1 MDHRGKTSA
10 LSATGRVTG
19 LMSAEPDTQ
28 EDPEAVAT
36 VEDIRD
42 PAQGIDAT
50 EAEADLSGVNQDI
63 HQERKAV
70 IVVEILDISRE
81 TVQSSEVAMVAP
93 PEGET
98 SQNPAQFRETD
109 PEEMIEEK
117 REGTRVGT
125 RVGTKEDNQD
135 LLLQEAETETTER
148 EGLTAAPQEPNR
160 DENQETQLRYVC

>member
-1 MDHRGKTSA
+1 
-10 LSATGRVTG
+10 
-19 LMSAEPDTQ
+19 MSAEPDTP

-36 VEDIRD
+36 VDVIRNNINSSITFLGD

-50 EAEADLSGVNQDI
+50 EAEADLSDVNQDI

-81 TVQSSEVAMVAP
+81 TVQSSAVAMVAP

-117 REGTRVGT
+117 REGMRVGT